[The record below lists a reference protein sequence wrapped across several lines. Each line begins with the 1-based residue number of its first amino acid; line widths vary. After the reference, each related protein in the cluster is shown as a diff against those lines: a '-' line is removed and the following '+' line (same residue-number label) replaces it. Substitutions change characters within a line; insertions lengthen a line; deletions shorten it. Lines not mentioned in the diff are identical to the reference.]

1 MFEARLP
8 NATANGSFRA
18 IGEFT
23 GPYEYA
29 PRDDGGYFHRRA
41 VNWLW
46 SDRAGVPV
54 EEIYAKRFSMR
65 TLYMLTPSD
74 LNMSALERY
83 ITSHEPGGP
92 PEPFVLI
99 IDEINRAN
107 ISKVFGEL
115 MGIGHTPYSVVE
127 NPVFN
132 DNNGPW
138 IKMIN
143 DAVFG
148 GDVAAAQAA
157 AQKSAQDI
165 IDQG

>member
-1 MFEARLP
+1 MRLIRKEAR
-8 NATANGSFRA
+8 FRLRSSA
-18 IGEFT
+18 RVVLRCDS
-23 GPYEYA
+23 YEYV

-46 SDRAGVPV
+46 NDRSGVPV

-74 LNMSALERY
+74 LNMSALQRY
-83 ITSHEPGGP
+83 ITSQEPGGS

-115 MGIGHTPYSVVE
+115 ITLLEPDKRTTP
-127 NPVFN
+127 
-132 DNNGPW
+132 D
-138 IKMIN
+138 
-143 DAVFG
+143 G
-148 GDVAAAQAA
+148 GGLKVRLNARWHRQHA
-157 AQKSAQDI
+157 SACRCMSSS
-165 IDQG
+165 G